1 MSTPLL
7 ELREVT
13 KRFRGL
19 VAVDHVSF
27 TVGAGEIIGIIGP
40 NGSGKTTTF
49 SCVSGFLVPEEGDI
63 LFEGTSIRGH
73 RPSDIALR
81 GVARTF
87 QVVQPFE
94 DLSVVENVVIGA
106 LRGGSV
112 DLGEAR
118 DYAREVTEFVGLG
131 PVAEQL
137 AGSLT
142 IPGRKRLEIAKAL
155 ATRPKLLLL
164 DEVMAGL
171 RPSEV
176 DLAIGLVRAIRDKG
190 ITVVLVEHLMR
201 AVMALSER
209 LLVLDHGAL
218 IAQGDPRTVIADE
231 AVVEAYFGKA
241 HAHA

>member
-1 MSTPLL
+1 MNTPLL
-7 ELREVT
+7 ALEGVT

-19 VAVDHVSF
+19 TAVDNVSF
-27 TVGAGEIIGIIGP
+27 SVQAGEIVGIIGP

-49 SCVSGFLVPEEGDI
+49 SCVSGFLLPEEGDI
-63 LFEGTSIRGH
+63 RFEGVSIKGH
-73 RPSDIALR
+73 KPSDIALR

-87 QVVQPFE
+87 QIVQPFE
-94 DLSVVENVVIGA
+94 DLPVVENVLIGA
-106 LRGGSV
+106 LRGGRV
-112 DLGEAR
+112 GLDQAR
-118 DYAREVTEFVGLG
+118 HIAHEVTEFVGLG
-131 PVAEQL
+131 PVASQL

-176 DLAIGLVRAIRDKG
+176 DLAIDLVRSIRDQG
-190 ITVVLVEHLMR
+190 VTVILVEHLMR

-218 IAQGDPRTVIADE
+218 IAQGDPAQVIEDP

-241 HAHA
+241 TADA

>member
-1 MSTPLL
+1 MNTPLL
-7 ELREVT
+7 ALEGVT

-19 VAVDHVSF
+19 TAVDNVSF
-27 TVGAGEIIGIIGP
+27 SVQAGEIVGIIGP

-49 SCVSGFLVPEEGDI
+49 SCVSGFLLPEEGDI
-63 LFEGTSIRGH
+63 RFEGVSIKGH
-73 RPSDIALR
+73 KPSDIALR

-87 QVVQPFE
+87 QIVQPFE
-94 DLSVVENVVIGA
+94 DLPVVENVLIGA
-106 LRGGSV
+106 LRGGRV
-112 DLGEAR
+112 GLDQAR
-118 DYAREVTEFVGLG
+118 HIAHEVTEFVGLG
-131 PVAEQL
+131 PVASQL

-164 DEVMAGL
+164 EEVMAGL

-176 DLAIGLVRAIRDKG
+176 DLAIDLVRSIRDQG
-190 ITVVLVEHLMR
+190 VTVILVEHLMR

-218 IAQGDPRTVIADE
+218 IAQGDPAQVIEDP

-241 HAHA
+241 TADA

>member
-1 MSTPLL
+1 MSEKLL
-7 ELREVT
+7 ELYGVT

-19 VAVDHVSF
+19 TAVDQVSF
-27 TVGAGEIIGIIGP
+27 SVSPGEIIGIIGP

-63 LFEGTSIRGH
+63 LFEGQSIKGH
-73 RPSDIALR
+73 KPSDIALR

-106 LRGGSV
+106 LRGGEV
-112 DLGEAR
+112 ALDEAR
-118 DYAREVTEFVGLG
+118 AYAREITDFVGLG

-176 DLAIGLVRAIRDKG
+176 DLAIKLVRAIRDKG
-190 ITVVLVEHLMR
+190 ITVILVEHLMR

-218 IAQGDPRTVIADE
+218 IAHGDPRSVIADP

>member
-1 MSTPLL
+1 MSANLL
-7 ELREVT
+7 ELQGVT

-19 VAVDHVSF
+19 TAVDNVSF
-27 TVGAGEIIGIIGP
+27 SVRPGEIVGIIGP

-49 SCVSGFLVPEEGDI
+49 SCVSGFLLPEEGDI
-63 LFEGTSIRGH
+63 LFEGTSIKGH

-94 DLSVVENVVIGA
+94 DLPVVENVLIGA
-106 LRGGSV
+106 LRGGEVELS
-112 DLGEAR
+112 EAR
-118 DYAREVTEFVGLG
+118 AYAQEITEFVGLG
-131 PVAEQL
+131 PIAQQL
-137 AGSLT
+137 AGSLS

-176 DLAIGLVRAIRDKG
+176 DLAIRLVRAIRDKG
-190 ITVVLVEHLMR
+190 VTVILVEHLMR

-209 LLVLDHGAL
+209 LMVLDHGAL
-218 IAQGDPRTVIADE
+218 IAQGDPHSVIADP

-241 HAHA
+241 NAHA